1 MCGQYV
7 YVRGEGVWSVRL
19 CEGGRVCGQYVYVR
33 GEGTWSVRLC
43 EGGGCVTSM

>member
-19 CEGGRVCGQYVYVR
+19 CEGG
-33 GEGTWSVRLC
+33 
-43 EGGGCVTSM
+43 GCVVGTSM